1 MAASGE
7 TLAEP
12 REQWGTR
19 LGFILA
25 AVGSAIGLGNI
36 WRYPYVVYDNG
47 GGAFL
52 IPYFIAIATAAV
64 PVLILEYSLG
74 HKYRHAAPFAFRRVR
89 RNAEWLGWF
98 QIGISLIIMTYYI

>member
-1 MAASGE
+1 MMATA
-7 TLAEP
+7 
-12 REQWGTR
+12 
-19 LGFILA
+19 
-25 AVGSAIGLGNI
+25 GSAIGLGNI

-64 PVLILEYSLG
+64 PLLILEYSLG
-74 HKYRHAAPFAFRRVR
+74 HRYRSAAPFAFRRVR

-98 QIGISLIIMTYYI
+98 QIGISLVIMTY